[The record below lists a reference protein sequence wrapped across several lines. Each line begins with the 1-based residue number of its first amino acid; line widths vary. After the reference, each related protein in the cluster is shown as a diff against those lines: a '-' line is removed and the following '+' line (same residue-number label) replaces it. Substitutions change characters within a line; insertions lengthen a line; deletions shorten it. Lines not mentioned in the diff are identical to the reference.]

1 MIAIM
6 PRSIFISVASAPEV
20 DVGVWPAGVVVDE
33 TLATDDSEDVW
44 VDDVWE
50 VTGPGAVLVVALTVV
65 VVDEPENV
73 LAPELAEEPSVH
85 KLL

>member
-1 MIAIM
+1 M
-6 PRSIFISVASAPEV
+6 PRSIFISVVIAPEA
-20 DVGVWPAGVVVDE
+20 DVVVWPAEVVVDE
-33 TLATDDSEDVW
+33 TLDSEDDVW
-44 VDDVWE
+44 VDDEVWE

-73 LAPELAEEPSVH
+73 LVLAPELAEEPSVH